1 MPNEFHLEIDWI
13 SKEIRRAYEQTTPPP
28 PQLTLSLLPCRTSAR
43 NINIPHF
50 IIPILRQG
58 SEKLRGKIKPNEES
72 AKIDPKIEDNVRQ
85 IKTATGA
92 RLQLATK
99 CYHLC

>member
-1 MPNEFHLEIDWI
+1 MNKLL
-13 SKEIRRAYEQTTPPP
+13 PPP
-28 PQLTLSLLPCRTSAR
+28 L
-43 NINIPHF
+43 INALVIPVTYVGKKHS

-85 IKTATGA
+85 IKTATGT
-92 RLQLATK
+92 RLLPLMLVFVFVVPYCHIYDFDKLRET
-99 CYHLC
+99 YY